1 MDITNKEKLTYNREC
16 DDECHSCGRMY
27 YSQPYD
33 KGNKVN
39 LFKKQKNCKNCL
51 CYLGGIFN
59 RGIFKT

>member
-39 LFKKQKNCKNCL
+39 LFKKQKTVK
-51 CYLGGIFN
+51 IVFV
-59 RGIFKT
+59 I